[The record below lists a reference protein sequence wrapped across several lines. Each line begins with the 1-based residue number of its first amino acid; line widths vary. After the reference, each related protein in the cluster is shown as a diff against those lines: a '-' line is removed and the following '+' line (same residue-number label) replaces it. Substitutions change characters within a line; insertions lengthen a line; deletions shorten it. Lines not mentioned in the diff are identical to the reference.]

1 MAIQFTR
8 ATKQKQKLR
17 IVIEGA
23 SGSGKTTAALT
34 LARNFGKVA
43 VIDTENGSA
52 SLYSGEPPHG
62 FVFDTIE
69 LGPPFEPERFVEC
82 IQAAEQGGY
91 DVIVIDSGSHEWM
104 GPGGCLDIKDK
115 LGREW
120 QHWAKVNPRH
130 DKFVQAILRSKIHV
144 IMTCRSK
151 QGYHM
156 DEQTKKVTKV
166 GMEPQQRDGLDFEMT
181 VVFAMN
187 EKHLATATKDRTRLF
202 DGRDAPITDDTARR
216 IKEWLDSGAEPTPV
230 EKPLAAEVIPALAAQ
245 VHPDRDAARALY
257 EKLKAK
263 DAKRAEEIRAAARS
277 DYTLMKAELEKAL
290 GG

>member
-1 MAIQFTR
+1 MSITFTK
-8 ATKQKQKLR
+8 ATKKKQKLR
-17 IVIEGA
+17 IVLEGA

-52 SLYSGEPPHG
+52 SLYADQ
-62 FVFDTIE
+62 FDFDTIN
-69 LGPPFEPERFVEC
+69 LQPPFEPERYVEA
-82 IQAAEQGGY
+82 IKAAEDGGY
-91 DVIVIDSGSHEWM
+91 DVVVIDSGSHEWM
-104 GPGGCLDIKDK
+104 GPGGCLEIKEK

-166 GMEPQQRDGLDFEMT
+166 GMESQQRDGLDFEMS
-181 VVFAMN
+181 VVFMMN
-187 EKHLATATKDRTRLF
+187 DKHMATATKDRTRLF
-202 DGRDAPITDDTARR
+202 DGRDAPITDETAQR
-216 IKEWLDSGAEPTPV
+216 IKDWLESGAEPTPA
-230 EKPLAAEVIPALAAQ
+230 EKSLSAEVTQALVSGADALAK
-245 VHPDRDAARALY
+245 VKDLGP
-257 EKLKAK
+257 KLRAK
-263 DAKRAEEIRAAARS
+263 DSAKADEILKQYKDDLAGMA
-277 DYTLMKAELEKAL
+277 KAL
-290 GG
+290 EEALR